1 MKRIT
6 SLILVTLLVVSL
18 FVFVGCSNTDEMQ
31 QKIEDLQQVL
41 QTQTEILTGL
51 QNINASNAIQ
61 IANLQAALQE
71 QAKQIEDIQ
80 NTNANNATQIANL
93 QTALQ
98 EQAKQIE
105 DMQKEMGEII
115 LSYLSYKFSAIEE
128 IESYANSKGQ
138 SNYLAEN
145 WVYVTNLVEM
155 AKEQIGKQETKEEV
169 DLLLPKIKKSIDLVP
184 NDVVLEEKVTWNGEY
199 IDNGFIYLDVEKNFE
214 NKEFCLDDFW
224 MLDNIKKCSMFQ
236 SVQSPYAPYNYVE
249 IQLNQ
254 PDQQMLTD
262 TIRILE
268 KLCFCKKVVYGV
280 FGSYF

>member
-1 MKRIT
+1 MTKRIT

-31 QKIEDLQQVL
+31 QKIEELQQVL

-51 QNINASNAIQ
+51 QNTNASNAI
-61 IANLQAALQE
+61 
-71 QAKQIEDIQ
+71 
-80 NTNANNATQIANL
+80 QIANL

-184 NDVVLEEKVTWNGEY
+184 NDVVLEEKVFVPDDLEEISVKREDEHFGIADGVIF
-199 IDNGFIYLDVEKNFE
+199 IDIDKHFYEKIFDI
-214 NKEFCLDDFW
+214 DDFW
-224 MLDNIKKCSMFQ
+224 MIDNVISCEKTFKESLSTLTVQFEPQGGKIFTKNIK
-236 SVQSPYAPYNYVE
+236 
-249 IQLNQ
+249 
-254 PDQQMLTD
+254 
-262 TIRILE
+262 ILS
-268 KLCFCKKVVYGV
+268 KLCFFKAWTYGLTGESV
-280 FGSYF
+280 QIIG

>member
-1 MKRIT
+1 MGFILLCSMGTLSFLKFRRKDMKRIT
-6 SLILVTLLVVSL
+6 SLILVTLLVLSL
-18 FVFVGCSNTDEMQ
+18 FAFVGCSNTDEMQ
-31 QKIEDLQQVL
+31 QKIEDLQIVL
-41 QTQTEILTGL
+41 QQQTEILTEL
-51 QNINASNAIQ
+51 
-61 IANLQAALQE
+61 
-71 QAKQIEDIQ
+71 Q
-80 NTNANNATQIANL
+80 NTNASNATQIANL

-105 DMQKEMGEII
+105 DMQKEIEES
-115 LSYLSYKFSAIEE
+115 LYKFSAIEE

-155 AKEQIGKQETKEEV
+155 AKEQIVKQETKEEV